1 MAKQVITKIPGRPE
15 HPGSSILSPAIKAG
29 DFIFLSARGGGG
41 GGKGYSSDGIEEKT
55 RNCMEKIKATLQAA
69 GSSLED
75 VVRMVIVLKDLD
87 DEDKLYEILRG
98 YFPKDPPVHTTH
110 VGSTIHGFS
119 RGALIEMEC
128 TAYCPS
134 NRGSSVAK
142 QVINEIPGRPLHPD
156 HEKYSMIVRAG
167 DFLFLSPRQGSR
179 RNAQGKIVEG
189 GIEAPTKDCL
199 ERVKTTL
206 QAAGATLEDVVRV
219 VIILKNPDDADKMNE
234 VFRSYFPKDPPVR
247 TTHIGNTIHG
257 IKEGMLIEIEC
268 TAYCPQ

>member
-1 MAKQVITKIPGRPE
+1 
-15 HPGSSILSPAIKAG
+15 
-29 DFIFLSARGGGG
+29 
-41 GGKGYSSDGIEEKT
+41 
-55 RNCMEKIKATLQAA
+55 
-69 GSSLED
+69 
-75 VVRMVIVLKDLD
+75 MVIVLKDLD
-87 DEDKLYEILRG
+87 DEEKLYEILRG

-134 NRGSSVAK
+134 NKGSSVAK

-156 HEKYSMIVRAG
+156 HEIYSMIVRAG
-167 DFLFLSPRQGSR
+167 DFLFLSPRAGSGGYDTAD
-179 RNAQGKIVEG
+179 RNPSL
-189 GIEAPTKDCL
+189 GIEARTRNCL

-206 QAAGATLEDVVRV
+206 QAAGAALEDVVRV
-219 VIILKNPDDADKMNE
+219 VVILKNPDDADKMNE

-247 TTHIGNTIHG
+247 TTHIGKTIHG
-257 IKEGMLIEIEC
+257 IKEGMLIEMEC